1 MILAGAMNEDRGE
14 PQPSIQVS
22 KIQAAPTAESTRIP
36 LRTST
41 DKREA
46 SNQKE
51 SLTPEQL
58 LDLEQTRQYKEE
70 LKQAEEDMVQACI
83 EKSELESQE
92 AELIR
97 LRALKAQ
104 REFWELERKRD
115 ENRGTT
121 ERMKEEIRRMDQV
134 VASSSKF
141 MKELKG
147 ADTQYTA
154 MGQVRADF
162 WDTSDVPQ
170 DPIASNIPSY
180 PSLESLD
187 EESKD
192 ELTEAQYGYYSLKRE
207 IIMQKLAVAY
217 EIYCTHLKEYEEADP
232 KKRSQKYLLQYNDIS
247 NRLHGQFEVVTSMLA
262 LPFEESL
269 FAYPTWIILWKW

>member
-1 MILAGAMNEDRGE
+1 MILAGALDMDRSE

-22 KIQAAPTAESTRIP
+22 KIQATPTAESTRIP

-41 DKREA
+41 DKREV

-51 SLTPEQL
+51 LLTPEL
-58 LDLEQTRQYKEE
+58 LLGMEQTRQYKEE

-83 EKSELESQE
+83 EKSELEGQE
-92 AELIR
+92 ADLIR

-104 REFWELERKRD
+104 KEFEELERKRD
-115 ENRGTT
+115 ENRETT
-121 ERMKEEIRRMDQV
+121 EKMKEEIRKMYQA

-147 ADTQYTA
+147 ADVQYTA
-154 MGQVRADF
+154 MGQAIADF

-170 DPIASNIPSY
+170 SPTASNIPSY

-187 EESKD
+187 EKPKD
-192 ELTEAQYGYYSLKRE
+192 ELTEAQYGHYSLKTE
-207 IIMQKLAVAY
+207 ILVGKLAAAY
-217 EIYCTHLKEYEEADP
+217 KIYCTHLK
-232 KKRSQKYLLQYNDIS
+232 R
-247 NRLHGQFEVVTSMLA
+247 V
-262 LPFEESL
+262 
-269 FAYPTWIILWKW
+269 